1 MRIRDQNEWHVNL
14 NFLHY
19 LQMIALILKNT
30 KIQDIKSLL
39 YHFWVKKKKIV
50 WKLNIIKN

>member
-19 LQMIALILKNT
+19 LEMIALILKNT

-39 YHFWVKKKKIV
+39 YHFWIKKKNSVKI
-50 WKLNIIKN
+50 KYY